1 MIPVA
6 LAIDLGGT
14 KVEAGLVTADG
25 TVVASSRHRR
35 PTGPDSSSEQ
45 LAEAVTGAT
54 MAALAS
60 VGPEHELIGAG
71 IGAAGPINVAV
82 AASLLRIAVS
92 SGGVAALEIY
102 YNIW

>member
-71 IGAAGPINVAV
+71 IGAAGPINVA
-82 AASLLRIAVS
+82 A
-92 SGGVAALEIY
+92 G
-102 YNIW
+102 

>member
-35 PTGPDSSSEQ
+35 PTGPDSSSGRHWLNCT
-45 LAEAVTGAT
+45 LAAEKPTTGF
-54 MAALAS
+54 
-60 VGPEHELIGAG
+60 
-71 IGAAGPINVAV
+71 
-82 AASLLRIAVS
+82 
-92 SGGVAALEIY
+92 LEFRDTLSMTVR
-102 YNIW
+102 